1 MQKDGGAL
9 TGRMSMSAINAD
21 DIVETIR
28 TSLLVLDTELRVQS
42 ANRSFF
48 QTFGGNAEDIIGQSL
63 FALGNGQW
71 AIPALRDSLGTII
84 PNDEVIE
91 AFEVEHTFPSLGH
104 KVMLLNARKIYRPG
118 NGTESLLLAID
129 DVTEA
134 REAQRESE
142 RSRLLAQ
149 SIVDTVRDPLVI
161 LEGDMRI
168 VTASRAF
175 LRLFGTSTEAVVG
188 RPLHEL
194 AQGQWKIGKLQ
205 ALLARVVPDEEAF
218 DGFEV
223 EDEFPGLGRRIFKL
237 NARKVYRPGNHVT
250 RLLVVFEDVTEARL
264 LERHRDLLAAE
275 LAHRIK
281 NSLTVI
287 TAFVSHEIRRA
298 AEPCIPGYQAMQ
310 ARISA
315 VAQLYDVISR
325 SAALGPVPMEAYLNG
340 IAGSLRASLL
350 GEGSQID
357 VSVVAEP
364 LAIGP
369 DHAVTIGLIINEL
382 ATNAVK
388 YAFPAGKGQI
398 VLGFSRR
405 DGDVVLTVS
414 DNGIGLAGT
423 SSSPVGSGLGSR
435 FVEAFVR
442 QIGGVLATASSR
454 GGTTFTVRMSA
465 SVLVES

>member
-1 MQKDGGAL
+1 V
-9 TGRMSMSAINAD
+9 R
-21 DIVETIR
+21 
-28 TSLLVLDTELRVQS
+28 
-42 ANRSFF
+42 
-48 QTFGGNAEDIIGQSL
+48 AEDIIGQSL

-71 AIPALRDSLGTII
+71 DIPALRDRLGTII
-84 PNDEVIE
+84 PDDAVIE

-104 KVMLLNARKIYRPG
+104 KVMLLNARKVYRPG

-134 REAQRESE
+134 RDAQRESE

-149 SIVDTVRDPLVI
+149 SIIDTVRDPLVI
-161 LEGDMRI
+161 LEGDMRV

-175 LRLFGTSTEAVVG
+175 LRLFGTSAEAVRG
-188 RPLHEL
+188 KPIHEL

-264 LERHRDLLAAE
+264 LERHRDLLSAE

-287 TAFVSHEIRRA
+287 TAFVSYEIRRA
-298 AEPCIPGYQAMQ
+298 AEPCVQGYQAMQ
-310 ARISA
+310 TRISA

-325 SAALGPVPMEAYLNG
+325 SATLGPVPMETYLNG

-350 GEGSQID
+350 GEGSQIE
-357 VSVVAEP
+357 VRVAAEP

-369 DHAVTIGLIINEL
+369 DHAVTVGLIVNEL

-388 YAFPAGKGQI
+388 YAFPTGKGQI
-398 VLGFSRR
+398 VLGFDRR
-405 DGDVVLTVS
+405 EDEVALTVS
-414 DNGIGLAGT
+414 DNGVGLAGT
-423 SSSPVGSGLGSR
+423 SIGPVSSGLGSR

-442 QIGGVLATASSR
+442 QIGGTLATASGR
-454 GGTTFTVRMSA
+454 TGTTFTVRMPA

>member
-9 TGRMSMSAINAD
+9 KGPMSMSAINAD
-21 DIVETIR
+21 DIVDTIR
-28 TSLLVLDTELRVQS
+28 TSLLVLDTGLRVQS

-48 QTFGGNAEDIIGQSL
+48 RTFEVSAEDSIGQSL

-71 AIPALRDSLGTII
+71 NIPALRDRLGTII
-84 PNDEVIE
+84 PDDEVIE
-91 AFEVEHTFPSLGH
+91 AFEVEHTFPNLGR
-104 KVMLLNARKIYRPG
+104 KVMLLNARKVYRPG
-118 NGTESLLLAID
+118 NGIESLLLAID

-168 VTASRAF
+168 ITASRAF
-175 LRLFGTSTEAVVG
+175 LRLFGTSAEAVVG
-188 RPLHEL
+188 RPLHDL

-205 ALLARVVPDEEAF
+205 SLLARVVPDEEAF

-287 TAFVSHEIRRA
+287 TAFVPTRSAGPLNRASRAIRR
-298 AEPCIPGYQAMQ
+298 C
-310 ARISA
+310 R
-315 VAQLYDVISR
+315 
-325 SAALGPVPMEAYLNG
+325 
-340 IAGSLRASLL
+340 RASAL
-350 GEGSQID
+350 
-357 VSVVAEP
+357 
-364 LAIGP
+364 
-369 DHAVTIGLIINEL
+369 
-382 ATNAVK
+382 
-388 YAFPAGKGQI
+388 
-398 VLGFSRR
+398 
-405 DGDVVLTVS
+405 
-414 DNGIGLAGT
+414 
-423 SSSPVGSGLGSR
+423 
-435 FVEAFVR
+435 
-442 QIGGVLATASSR
+442 
-454 GGTTFTVRMSA
+454 
-465 SVLVES
+465 